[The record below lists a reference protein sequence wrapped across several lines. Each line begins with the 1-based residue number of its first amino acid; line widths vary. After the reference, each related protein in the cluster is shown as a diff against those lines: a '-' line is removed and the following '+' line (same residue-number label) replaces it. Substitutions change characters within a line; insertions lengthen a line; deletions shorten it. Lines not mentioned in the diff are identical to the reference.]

1 MKGLADWS
9 SGRIFAVSYLPY
21 LTLYLLSLGQP
32 YNSTD
37 RSILLLLGSVW
48 HTSCYAI
55 YLGAIAITLSRELG
69 PSLNREETAY
79 EDSIRLPIVYIVLP
93 IVYIVL
99 PILALFRPLKPTLLP
114 TLPVEHPIL
123 LAIVSTLCY
132 FYPAYSTAK
141 FLTTVEHGRP
151 TSFRENVR
159 TCIALTFFPFSIFFT
174 QPRVKQALQAD
185 SMENDS
191 SE

>member
-1 MKGLADWS
+1 MKGLTEWS

-21 LTLYLLSLGQP
+21 LTLYLLSLSQP

-37 RSILLLLGSVW
+37 RSTLLLLGSLW
-48 HTSCYAI
+48 HTSCYAV
-55 YLGAIAITLSRELG
+55 YLGAIAVTLSRELR
-69 PSLNREETAY
+69 PVLNGEETAY

-93 IVYIVL
+93 I
-99 PILALFRPLKPTLLP
+99 LALFRPIKPTLLP
-114 TLPVEHPIL
+114 TLPVEYPIL
-123 LAIVSTLCY
+123 LAVVSTLCY

-151 TSFRENVR
+151 TNFQENVR
-159 TCIALTFFPFSIFFT
+159 TCIALSFFPFSVFFI
-174 QPRVKQALQAD
+174 QPRVKQALQAN